1 MNGNPSVEPG
11 YLADDSKFS
20 TLRSALAIPLEGLAG
35 VVGVLA
41 LYHAERDAV
50 KRAEIVQ
57 RQLDTLQRFQGP
69 RDKLL
74 LFRDITKLFEEMKDH
89 R

>member
-1 MNGNPSVEPG
+1 MI
-11 YLADDSKFS
+11 AK
-20 TLRSALAIPLEGLAG
+20 PLDLPMA
-35 VVGVLA
+35 VA
-41 LYHAERDAV
+41 KAFARDMRLYHAESDAV
-50 KRAEIVQ
+50 KGAEIVQ